1 MIEDELI
8 KIWQS
13 SSEQERIKFEKSRLM
28 IELQSSL
35 GRLHRWWKYLEL
47 VEFISVIIGIISF
60 AFVVYWVPF
69 TTAKIASI
77 LIIVLGIIT
86 LTKILGVNKTK
97 PSNLE
102 ENYLKHLKKTK
113 VYLEAQKKLL
123 ETYFYWGI
131 LPLFPIML
139 LFLFDFWEIPE
150 KRTIIVI
157 SYLLTIAIG
166 LYGYFLNKRRVKN
179 EIEPRIA
186 KVDALLAELKG

>member
-1 MIEDELI
+1 MMEDELI

-13 SSEQERIKFEKSRLM
+13 SSNQERVKFEKSKLM

-47 VEFISVIIGIISF
+47 LEIISVVIGIIAF
-60 AFVVYWVPF
+60 AFIFYWVPF
-69 TTAKIASI
+69 TTVKIASI
-77 LIIVLGIIT
+77 LIIVLGIVT

-97 PSNLE
+97 PSDLQ
-102 ENYLKHLKKTK
+102 ENYLKYLKKIK
-113 VYLEAQKKLL
+113 VHLEAQKKLL

-157 SYLLTIAIG
+157 TYLITIVMGI
-166 LYGYFLNKRRVKN
+166 YGYFLNKQRVKN
-179 EIEPRIA
+179 EIDPRIT
-186 KVDALLAELKG
+186 KVDALIKELKE